1 MGRTGGGNPESSA
14 FNGEDTAMNAAL
26 PEPSPKDESSRGM
39 GPGDRRDSAYLRSE
53 NATPNGARRDG
64 RDGTKAFDSNTSTP
78 RERDEGSAR
87 REGGRRDGSSPVSYT
102 HLTLPTT
109 PYV

>member
-1 MGRTGGGNPESSA
+1 MMGGNPNKSSA

-26 PEPSPKDESSRGM
+26 PAPSPKDKSAGM

-64 RDGTKAFDSNTSTP
+64 RDGTKAFDAASTP
-78 RERDEGSAR
+78 SGDEGTTG
-87 REGGRRDGSSPVSYT
+87 EGAGRVPVTGRRSGRCLRRSTAPAT
-102 HLTLPTT
+102 RCGA
-109 PYV
+109 